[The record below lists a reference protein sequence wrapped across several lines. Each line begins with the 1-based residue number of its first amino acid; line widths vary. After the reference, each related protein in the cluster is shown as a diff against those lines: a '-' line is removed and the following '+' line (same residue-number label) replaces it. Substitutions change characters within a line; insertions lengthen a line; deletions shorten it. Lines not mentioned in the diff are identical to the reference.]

1 MPEVW
6 PGAGGVP
13 MNHAPFVAAWRAR
26 LQVDDLIPQ
35 AGFDCGVKDRSIWS
49 RGHVAVWSPEP
60 VPVYRYLLTRDL
72 DSAGQFPDVGVI
84 MLNPSTA
91 DAFKDDPTIRRVR
104 SFADRLFRD
113 WAPTAG
119 IEARTPAIAITNL
132 FALRSTDPKALSDHP
147 DPIGP
152 RNERAIRYVTERSRL
167 LLLAWGASL
176 PKGPST
182 DAALKIVREAVAYRR
197 RMTGPPVIWMPN
209 PVCLGTTKDGHPRHP
224 LYLAGDTPFEH
235 VPDVGRWDGL
245 SDRPV
250 DRTPSALTALSD
262 PTSTHRPEPTDLMKA
277 LDDADRWVRDVH
289 RKR

>member
-1 MPEVW
+1 
-6 PGAGGVP
+6 
-13 MNHAPFVAAWRAR
+13 MNHEPFVEAWRAR

-35 AGFDCGVKDRSIWS
+35 AGVDWGKGNGSIWS

-60 VPVYRYLLTRDL
+60 VPVYRYLLTRGL
-72 DSAGQFPDVGVI
+72 DSADQIPDVGVI

-91 DAFKDDPTIRRVR
+91 DAFRDDPTIRRVR

-119 IEARTPAIAITNL
+119 LEARTPSIAITNL
-132 FALRSTDPKALSDHP
+132 FALRSTDPKALSAHP

-176 PKGPST
+176 PKGPAT
-182 DAALKIVREAVAYRR
+182 GAALKVVREAVAYRR
-197 RMTGPPVIWMPN
+197 RMTGPPWLWVPN

-224 LYLAGDTPFEH
+224 LYLAADTPFQE

-245 SDRPV
+245 TDRP
-250 DRTPSALTALSD
+250 DGPAPSSLPD
-262 PTSTHRPEPTDLMKA
+262 PASTSRPEPIDLMKV
-277 LDDADRWVRDVH
+277 LDDSLRAS
-289 RKR
+289 KR